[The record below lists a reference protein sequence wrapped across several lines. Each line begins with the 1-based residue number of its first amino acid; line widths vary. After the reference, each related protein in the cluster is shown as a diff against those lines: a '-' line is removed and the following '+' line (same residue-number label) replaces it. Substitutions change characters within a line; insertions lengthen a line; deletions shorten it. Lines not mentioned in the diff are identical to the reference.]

1 MSRNDAEHPATL
13 INAVLAGDRAEL
25 ARFGDPIKV
34 ATQLSRAALCA
45 GPGNELICADLGAIE
60 SRIPAW
66 FANEVWKLAAFR
78 KYDATGDETL
88 HPYRQIAAQMLNK
101 GVLAIAKAERQMGK
115 CAELACGFGGAL
127 GAWRKIAGD
136 EDTRSD
142 CTIGAWRTSGSSIS
156 GTA

>member
-1 MSRNDAEHPATL
+1 DA
-13 INAVLAGDRAEL
+13 L

-34 ATQLSRAALCA
+34 AGQLSRAALVA
-45 GPGNELICADLGAIE
+45 APGNELICADLSAIE

-66 FANEVWKLAAFR
+66 FANEVWKLQAFR

-88 HPYRQIAAQMLNK
+88 HPYRQIAAQMLNRD
-101 GVLAIAKAERQMGK
+101 VLAINKAERQSGK

-142 CTIGAWRTSGSSIS
+142 AEVRALVHNWRMAHQRIVDFWYRLMR
-156 GTA
+156 AARL

>member
-1 MSRNDAEHPATL
+1 AQMERRWGREAERRAAGAD
-13 INAVLAGDRAEL
+13 AVLAGDRAEL

-45 GPGNELICADLGAIE
+45 GPGNELICADLAAIE

-88 HPYRQIAAQMLNK
+88 HPYRQIAAQMLNRD
-101 GVLAIAKAERQMGK
+101 VLAINKA
-115 CAELACGFGGAL
+115 
-127 GAWRKIAGD
+127 
-136 EDTRSD
+136 
-142 CTIGAWRTSGSSIS
+142 
-156 GTA
+156 